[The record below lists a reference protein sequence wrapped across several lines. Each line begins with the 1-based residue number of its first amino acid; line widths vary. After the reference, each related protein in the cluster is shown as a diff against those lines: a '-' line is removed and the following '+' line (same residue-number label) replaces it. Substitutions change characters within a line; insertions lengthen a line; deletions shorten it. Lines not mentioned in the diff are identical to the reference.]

1 MDRINEHGIEPGAY
15 SGPGGVVTVVAV
27 ASKVEK
33 DGVVSI
39 LPEATIL
46 YRDSQT
52 NSRNLT
58 MISKEEFL
66 LHYKL
71 I

>member
-15 SGPGGVVTVVAV
+15 SGPSGIVVVTAV
-27 ASKVEK
+27 ISKVEK
-33 DGVVSI
+33 DGVVS
-39 LPEATIL
+39 LLQEPVVV
-46 YRDSQT
+46 YRNIESNT
-52 NSRNLT
+52 GSLT
-58 MISKEEFL
+58 MTDKGYFL

>member
-15 SGPGGVVTVVAV
+15 SGPGGIVTVVAV
-27 ASKVEK
+27 VSKVEK
-33 DGVVSI
+33 DGAVNLLSEPV
-39 LPEATIL
+39 IL
-46 YRDSQT
+46 YRDTQSVT
-52 NSRNLT
+52 GNLI
-58 MISKEEFL
+58 MIEKGYFL

>member
-15 SGPGGVVTVVAV
+15 RGPAGIVTVIAV

-33 DGVVSI
+33 DGVVS
-39 LPEATIL
+39 LLSEVAIL

-58 MISKEEFL
+58 MVSKEEFL
-66 LHYKL
+66 MHYKL